1 MNSLGVL
8 LLFIIVIYLSLNYAK
23 NKFSLDKTEIVVKNV
38 PLPTSFNDF
47 FKERSL
53 ETDYSDMFGSD
64 DINVNMDNTSVESK
78 SKSKSNK
85 KVFVP
90 QRFFVNI

>member
-1 MNSLGVL
+1 MHSLGVL
-8 LLFIIVIYLSLNYAK
+8 LLFVIVIYLSLNYAK
-23 NKFSLDKTEIVVKNV
+23 NKFSLDKTEIIVKTI

-53 ETDYSDMFGSD
+53 ASDYSDMFGAGN
-64 DINVNMDNTSVESK
+64 INIDNASVDK
-78 SKSKSNK
+78 SNSNSNK
-85 KVFVP
+85 KVYVP

>member
-1 MNSLGVL
+1 MHSLGVL
-8 LLFIIVIYLSLNYAK
+8 LLFVIVIYLSLNYAK
-23 NKFSLDKTEIVVKNV
+23 NKFSLDKTEIIVKTI

-53 ETDYSDMFGSD
+53 ATDYSDMFEAG
-64 DINVNMDNTSVESK
+64 DINANMDDASVDNA
-78 SKSKSNK
+78 NK